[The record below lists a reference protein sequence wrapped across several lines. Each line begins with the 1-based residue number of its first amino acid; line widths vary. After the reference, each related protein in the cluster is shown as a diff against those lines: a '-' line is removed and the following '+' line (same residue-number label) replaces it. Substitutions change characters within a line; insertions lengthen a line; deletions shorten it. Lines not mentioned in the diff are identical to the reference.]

1 MNNRAIIITIVG
13 SREAPIAACEFM
25 AQQSLLLR
33 TNDIIV
39 RTGDASRG
47 IDDSVVNSCNYY
59 QATHPDEMVM
69 MATTTNLEVYTAQDS
84 ITDPAAH
91 AMASKYHPVWDNLS
105 DYAKLLHARNC
116 YQVAG
121 LQLNR
126 PSDAVLCWTPD
137 GITHHKKRSAKTGGT
152 GTAISIASAEFNIP
166 VFNVRNKVS
175 FREWLLF
182 TKNLRIEQ

>member
-1 MNNRAIIITIVG
+1 MNNHAIIITIVG
-13 SREAPIAACEFM
+13 SREAPQAACEFM

-33 TNDIIV
+33 ANDIIV

-69 MATTTNLEVYTAQDS
+69 MATDVNLEVYTARDS
-84 ITDPAAH
+84 VDDVLAH
-91 AMASKYHPVWDNLS
+91 KMASKYHPVWENLT

-116 YQVAG
+116 YQIAG
-121 LQLNR
+121 LKLDR
-126 PSDAVLCWTPD
+126 PSNAVLCWTPD
-137 GITHHKKRSAKTGGT
+137 GITHHKQRSAKTGGT
-152 GTAISIASAEFNIP
+152 GTAISVASAEFNIP

-175 FREWLLF
+175 FREWLTF
-182 TKNLRIEQ
+182 TKQLRLDQ